1 MGNFVK
7 LLQIETIISLGIAN
21 APTADLL
28 ENSRG
33 GDQSHEKRISYLIAR
48 DWQLKI
54 IIAKCDGNIT
64 TCNSLFSL
72 LQSAMDR
79 YSFSYKVRQS
89 LLQSATGITKCD
101 RIITNRPPGITKV
114 IDLLKITTR
123 STKCDDYYRL
133 PRYTTVHPVDENRA
147 GRRQRWIKW
156 FSHSLTASSLVQF

>member
-1 MGNFVK
+1 MEIYN
-7 LLQIETIISLGIAN
+7 LQ
-21 APTADLL
+21 
-28 ENSRG
+28 
-33 GDQSHEKRISYLIAR
+33 
-48 DWQLKI
+48 QL
-54 IIAKCDGNIT
+54 
-64 TCNSLFSL
+64 SL

-133 PRYTTVHPVDENRA
+133 PRYTTVHPVDENHA
-147 GRRQRWIKW
+147 GRRQR
-156 FSHSLTASSLVQF
+156 